1 MKCTLCKNGET
12 SPGKVTV
19 TLNRENSA
27 IVIKEVPA
35 EVCNNCGDYFLS
47 SEISKAVL
55 SLAEDAVKKGIEVEI
70 LKFAA

>member
-12 SPGKVTV
+12 NHGKVTV
-19 TLNRENSA
+19 TLTRDNST

-47 SEISKAVL
+47 SEITKAVL
-55 SLAEDAVKKGIEVEI
+55 SLAEDAVNKGIEVEI
-70 LKFAA
+70 LKFVA

>member
-12 SPGKVTV
+12 SNGKVTV
-19 TLNRENSA
+19 TLSRDNST

-55 SLAEDAVKKGIEVEI
+55 TLAEDAVKKGIEVEI

>member
-12 SPGKVTV
+12 NNGKVTV
-19 TLNRENSA
+19 TLTRDNST

-47 SEISKAVL
+47 SEITKSVL
-55 SLAEDAVKKGIEVEI
+55 SLAEEAVSKGIEVEI
-70 LKFAA
+70 LKFVA

>member
-19 TLNRENSA
+19 TLNRENSTL
-27 IVIKEVPA
+27 VIKEVPA

-55 SLAEDAVKKGIEVEI
+55 SLAEEAVKKGIEVEI